1 MSPVF
6 VNSMLLLF
14 PSAETEL
21 NHGDKVNLSQ
31 QYVKDCCK
39 VELKNVAKK
48 KRILGNNCSN

>member
-1 MSPVF
+1 M
-6 VNSMLLLF
+6 NSMLLLF